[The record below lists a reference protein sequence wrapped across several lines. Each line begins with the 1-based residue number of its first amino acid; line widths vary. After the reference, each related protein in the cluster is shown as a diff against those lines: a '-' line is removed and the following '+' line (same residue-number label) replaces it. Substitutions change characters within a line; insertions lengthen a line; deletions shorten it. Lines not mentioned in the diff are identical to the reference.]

1 MNKKLN
7 KYIIACSILLLSF
20 GMKAQQDAHYS
31 FYMFN
36 GLYLNPAY
44 AGSKDAISTM
54 ALYRH
59 QWATIPGAP
68 RSGSFSI
75 HSPLKNNKLALGL
88 IYTFDRVG
96 SSQSNGLQLSY
107 AYRIPVGKK
116 KQHKICI
123 GLQAGV
129 TNYQNKLADLNVSQ
143 PGVVDPVFGENKNL
157 WLPNFGLGLYFYGPK
172 YFIGASIPHL
182 LNLSLNESAKY
193 AGDDA
198 TYARLYRHYLLTAG
212 YVFDL
217 GKKVK
222 FRPSFL
228 MKYVKNAPLDFDITA
243 AFMFVDRVWLGVSHR
258 VGDSYV
264 FMGDFYVTPQFHLGY
279 AYDLTVS
286 DLNKYTGGT
295 HEVMLGYDFWFEK
308 SRLVNPRYVKYF

>member
-1 MNKKLN
+1 MKKLLAVATMMAIFLGKVN
-7 KYIIACSILLLSF
+7 
-20 GMKAQQDAHYS
+20 AQQDAHYS

-44 AGSKDAISTM
+44 TGSHEVVSAM
-54 ALYRH
+54 ALYRM
-59 QWATIPGAP
+59 QWTKIPGSP
-68 RSGSFSI
+68 RSASFSI

-88 IYTFDRVG
+88 MYTYDRAG
-96 SSQSNGLQLSY
+96 SSQSNGVQVTY

-116 KQHKICI
+116 KTTRICL

-129 TNYQNKLADLNVSQ
+129 TNYQNRLADVFTN
-143 PGVVDPVFGENKNL
+143 PGLTGVDPTFGENKNL
-157 WLPNFGLGLYFYGPK
+157 WIPNVGLGVYVYGPK
-172 YFIGASIPHL
+172 FWVGASIPHL
-182 LNLSLNESAKY
+182 LNFSLNDKVKY
-193 AGDDA
+193 AGDKA

-217 GKKVK
+217 GRKVK
-222 FRPSFL
+222 FKPSFL
-228 MKYVKNAPLDFDITA
+228 MKYVKNAPIDFDISA

-264 FMGDFYVTPQFHLGY
+264 FMGDFYVAPQFHIGY

-286 DLNKYTGGT
+286 DLNKYAGGT
-295 HEVMLGYDFWFEK
+295 HEIMMGYDFRYDK
-308 SRLVNPRYVKYF
+308 SRMVNPRYVKYF